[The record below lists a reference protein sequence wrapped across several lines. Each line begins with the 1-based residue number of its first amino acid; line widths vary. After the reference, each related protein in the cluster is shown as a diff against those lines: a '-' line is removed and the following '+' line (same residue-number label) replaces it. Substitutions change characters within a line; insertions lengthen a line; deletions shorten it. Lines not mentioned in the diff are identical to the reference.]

1 MHAKWMRLWGMV
13 AVVLLLAPLMAVA
26 QYGSRET
33 HPYSKSD
40 KSRETHPYS
49 SSDKSRESRGEI
61 EVVNDLREEVSLSMS
76 SEDRELLGEWSI
88 SPGENVVLQDRGER
102 IRVRSNDKIK
112 VGDDEEWVTLDQVGK
127 FQNGVWRV
135 DMRDVWAATQQDRP
149 EGRDSRSGGASP
161 KETSPTGEGSPLNE
175 ILKRMK

>member
-33 HPYSKSD
+33 HPYSRSD

-49 SSDKSRESRGEI
+49 SSDRSRESRGEI

-88 SPGENVVLQDRGER
+88 RPGENVVLQDRGER
-102 IRVRSNDKIK
+102 IRVRPNDKIK
-112 VGDDEEWVTLDQVGK
+112 VGDDGEWVDVDQVGQ
-127 FQNGVWRV
+127 FQNGVWRI
-135 DMRDVWAATQQDRP
+135 DMRDVWAATQQDRS
-149 EGRDSRSGGASP
+149 ESRDSRREEASP
-161 KETSPTGEGSPLNE
+161 RETSPRGEGSPLGE

>member
-1 MHAKWMRLWGMV
+1 MAAAKEGEYMHAKWMRLWGMV

-33 HPYSKSD
+33 HPYS
-40 KSRETHPYS
+40 
-49 SSDKSRESRGEI
+49 SSDRSRESRGEI

-76 SEDRELLGEWSI
+76 SEDRELLGEWSVR
-88 SPGENVVLQDRGER
+88 PGENVVLQDRGER

-112 VGDDEEWVTLDQVGK
+112 VGDDGEWVDLDQVGQFK
-127 FQNGVWRV
+127 NGVWRV

-161 KETSPTGEGSPLNE
+161 RETSPSGEGSPLNE

>member
-1 MHAKWMRLWGMV
+1 MYAKRMRLWGMV
-13 AVVLLLAPLMAVA
+13 AVVLLLAPLMAIA

-33 HPYSKSD
+33 HPYGKSD
-40 KSRETHPYS
+40 K
-49 SSDKSRESRGEI
+49 SRGEI

-112 VGDDEEWVTLDQVGK
+112 VGDDGEWVDLDQVGQFK
-127 FQNGVWRV
+127 NGVWRV
-135 DMRDVWAATQQDRP
+135 DMRDVWTATHQDRP

>member
-1 MHAKWMRLWGMV
+1 MYAKRMRLWGMV

-33 HPYSKSD
+33 HPYSRSD
-40 KSRETHPYS
+40 KSREANPYS
-49 SSDKSRESRGEI
+49 SSDRSRESRGEI

-76 SEDRELLGEWSI
+76 SEDRKLLGEWSI
-88 SPGENVVLQDRGER
+88 RPGENVVLQDRGER

-112 VGDDEEWVTLDQVGK
+112 VGDDGEWVDLDQVGQFK
-127 FQNGVWRV
+127 NGVWRV
-135 DMRDVWAATQQDRP
+135 DMRDVWTATHQDRP